1 MPFPTQSPNVS
12 MTKEAMVADDDHTLC
27 SDAGSIY
34 SESNASTSSFVSY
47 TAYDELPPFR
57 LPKAD
62 SNKEVYEAWTIY
74 LSRDYDEPISSSKF
88 CGITSVKRFDNFMG
102 SVSSISELYDQKELT
117 EMYLKSLDKYKSTHK
132 RSWPSRLVRGTA
144 TSYEDDIDARTRKL
158 PNAVQSEIAHILGDR
173 EDASSNRFHNRAW
186 TVVMMQEQLHRRFA
200 DAKPKVVDKRHKVR
214 FWKNPGKNDPVEYFI
229 IIRGREGRQI
239 RDRQGQAEFK
249 RFENPWHHADEAE
262 MRKRTR
268 EEINRRREKRGKT
281 FPPPS
286 YRYTPPPPPPP
297 PVFPYRGM
305 DKAPG
310 PYTRPHMGTPYY
322 PTTSSL
328 PGRPAGWPR
337 PRAAPMPPMN
347 FAPPVPHPSTYGPQ
361 PPPPPLSRPNAFAP
375 NAGPY
380 GRTYCGGTGTGKDKP
395 FFPFGL
401 PRPGTGPVAR
411 PACRPAYGGFRPAN
425 PMSGKFWVGPQGKV
439 THEPSTNKAPGR
451 TVSVSS
457 ISEQSHK
464 PPRSGRPA
472 YAKSMDLC
480 YSHETSEN
488 SSIQSWWSDDN
499 DKNSDAGE
507 GRLSEKSN
515 RMPLPLNEPL
525 EDYQRQLMELES
537 HNKRRLMAARQ
548 EQEEKEG
555 AAAWDKQASPEENE
569 AESCDQVLKDGATVE
584 GSDSSAEDV
593 DANESERDR
602 ARLLADLTAP
612 MICCSRSIPNPDDD
626 EEDW

>member
-1 MPFPTQSPNVS
+1 MPFPTQLPNVS

-62 SNKEVYEAWTIY
+62 SGKEVYEAWTIY
-74 LSRDYDEPISSSKF
+74 LSRDYNEPISSSKF
-88 CGITSVKRFDNFMG
+88 CGITTVKRYDNFMG
-102 SVSSISELYDQKELT
+102 RVSSISELYDQKDLM

-132 RSWPSRLVRGTA
+132 PSWPTRLVRGTA
-144 TSYEDDIDARTRKL
+144 TSYEDDIDARIRKL
-158 PNAVQSEIAHILGDR
+158 PNAVQSEISHILGDR

-214 FWKNPGKNDPVEYFI
+214 FWKNPGKNDPVEYFV

-249 RFENPWHHADEAE
+249 RFENPWHYADEAE

-268 EEINRRREKRGKT
+268 EELNRRREKRGKI

-297 PVFPYRGM
+297 PPAFPYRRM
-305 DKAPG
+305 DNAPG
-310 PYTRPHMGTPYY
+310 PYTRLHVGTPYY
-322 PTTSSL
+322 STTAGH

-337 PRAAPMPPMN
+337 PSAAPMPPMN
-347 FAPPVPHPSTYGPQ
+347 FAPPVPHPSTYGP
-361 PPPPPLSRPNAFAP
+361 PPPPPLPRPNASAP

-380 GRTYCGGTGTGKDKP
+380 DRTYYGGTAKDQP

-401 PRPGTGPVAR
+401 PRPATGPVSR
-411 PACRPAYGGFRPAN
+411 PACRPAHGGIRPAN
-425 PMSGKFWVGPQGKV
+425 PMSGKFWVGPHGKV

-451 TVSVSS
+451 PVSS
-457 ISEQSHK
+457 SSSSEQSDK
-464 PPRSGRPA
+464 PPRSGKPA
-472 YAKSMDLC
+472 YAETMDLC
-480 YSHETSEN
+480 YNHETSES
-488 SSIQSWWSDDN
+488 SSIWSCWSDDN
-499 DKNSDAGE
+499 DKTSDDGE
-507 GRLSEKSN
+507 GRVKEGSH
-515 RMPLPLNEPL
+515 MAPLPQNERL

-537 HNKRRLMAARQ
+537 HNKRRLMIARQ
-548 EQEEKEG
+548 EQEAEN
-555 AAAWDKQASPEENE
+555 AASEPRR
-569 AESCDQVLKDGATVE
+569 
-584 GSDSSAEDV
+584 DSSGGVRPGAEGWGDG
-593 DANESERDR
+593 
-602 ARLLADLTAP
+602 
-612 MICCSRSIPNPDDD
+612 
-626 EEDW
+626 